1 MRFPHILLAL
11 TTAVLWG
18 YNFVVIKVG
27 VAAVPPLFLT
37 SMRYFFSALPL
48 VFFLRRPNV
57 PWKVMILYGLTM
69 GVGQFGFLF
78 PAIRLGMPAGLA
90 SLVLQVQAF
99 FTMGLAALLIGER
112 VGPVRIAGALI
123 AFGGLGVIAL
133 ERMQA
138 STALAPFLM
147 CVAAAF
153 SWALANIVNRGTGKV
168 DPLAFIAWTSLVPIL
183 PLMGLSLVLEGPSAI
198 AAAVSAPGWL
208 AIGSLAYLVVCA
220 TLIGTGI
227 WSFLLTRY
235 PAGQVA
241 PFSLLV
247 PIFGLS
253 SASFFLGERITVPEA
268 AGAALVIM
276 GLILNVFG
284 PKLFARFKTN

>member
-1 MRFPHILLAL
+1 MRLSHILLAL

-37 SMRYFFSALPL
+37 AMRYFFSALPL
-48 VFFLRRPNV
+48 VFFLRKPDVLWRT
-57 PWKVMILYGLTM
+57 MILYGLAM

-78 PAIRLGMPAGLA
+78 PAIRLGLPAGLA

-112 VGPVRIAGALI
+112 VGPVRIAGALV
-123 AFGGLGVIAL
+123 AFGGLAVIAS
-133 ERMQA
+133 ERMQGA
-138 STALAPFLM
+138 SALAPFLM
-147 CVAAAF
+147 CIAAAF

-168 DPLAFIAWTSLVPIL
+168 DPFAFIVWTSLVPIL
-183 PLMGLSLVLEGPSAI
+183 PLFALSLAIEGPAAI
-198 AAAVSAPGWL
+198 FAAVAAPGWP
-208 AIGSLAYLVVCA
+208 AVGSLAYLVVCA

-247 PIFGLS
+247 PVFGLS
-253 SASFFLGERITVPEA
+253 SAALFLGERITGAEA
-268 AGAALVIM
+268 AGAALVIA
-276 GLILNVFG
+276 GLVLNVFG
-284 PKLFARFKTN
+284 PKLVARLRAN